1 MEFLGDFGGGG
12 WWWLVALTRRRRP
25 YAVGGDA
32 VEGDGA
38 VGAVQG
44 DPSPGVQL
52 QGPAAFV
59 DEVVVA
65 FADRDEVVEIGGAEV
80 FPERDVMD
88 PAVLEPDRAV
98 RQPTGPVDR
107 S

>member
-1 MEFLGDFGGGG
+1 MR
-12 WWWLVALTRRRRP
+12 LVVT
-25 YAVGGDA
+25 A
-32 VEGDGA
+32 VEGDDA
-38 VGAVQG
+38 VGALQG
-44 DPSPGVQL
+44 DPSSGVQL

-59 DEVVVA
+59 DQMVVA
-65 FADRDEVVEIGGAEV
+65 FTDRDEVVEIGGAGP

-98 RQPTGPVDR
+98 RERTAAVDR